1 MTRNTQNHVLEHYSA
16 IFRHIQTA
24 SKGSIQETVG
34 ATGEIIS
41 NEIVDKVTSIAST
54 KPKSLKIPKKGT
66 YHLKKRQKI
75 VDEPM
80 LI

>member
-1 MTRNTQNHVLEHYSA
+1 MTRHIQNHVLEHYSA
-16 IFRHIQTA
+16 RFRHIQFA

-34 ATGEIIS
+34 ATGEI
-41 NEIVDKVTSIAST
+41 VDKVINIAST
-54 KPKSLKIPKKGT
+54 KAKSLKIPKKGT
-66 YHLKKRQKI
+66 CHLKKRQQI